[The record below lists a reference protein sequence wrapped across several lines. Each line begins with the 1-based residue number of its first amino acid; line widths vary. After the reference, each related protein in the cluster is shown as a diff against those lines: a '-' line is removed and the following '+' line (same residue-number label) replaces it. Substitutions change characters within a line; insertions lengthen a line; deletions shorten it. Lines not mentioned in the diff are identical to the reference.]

1 MQKPLPIPKIWWNLM
16 KITLSQLLLI
26 VLCSGMAIAHDTR
39 AQEVLNRTITVA
51 GEQLELSRILSDIEK
66 QANVKFVYSTKIK
79 STQRLSV
86 SLNNRRLSTVLDQI
100 LKPIEVTY
108 EVIENRILLKKVK
121 NEKEGRPNGEASSL
135 ELFRNVDRN
144 ISGAVTDEKG
154 VGLPGVSILVKGTQ
168 RGTNTDANGNYRLS
182 IPDDNIILV
191 FSFVGYLSQEI
202 NVANQTALN
211 ISLKPDTKSL
221 EEVVVVGYGVQKKKD
236 LTGAVSTVNA
246 EMFKERKETQV
257 AQALQGAMSGVM
269 VTRSGANGA
278 MGGATIRIRG
288 ITTIG
293 SSDPLVIVDGVPVSD
308 VNQVNPND
316 IENLSVLKDA
326 ASASIYGSRAAA
338 GVILITTKR
347 AKTDQASIQY
357 SYENGIDTPTQL
369 PDYMRAQ
376 RYMELV
382 NELRWNDAGNGANR
396 FPTFSQDLLTD
407 YNKKHLS
414 DPDKYPDTDWMALTL
429 NKIAPRE
436 AHSISIVGGSKFVKS
451 NASVRFEKVGGF
463 YDNKNYNRIFV
474 RSNNDFT
481 VNKLIGG
488 TVDFNFKR
496 TNSLSPT
503 AGNSQVDMSLIG
515 GDSRNSPPSN
525 TPLQRILISSPIY
538 PALWADGR
546 IADGKA
552 GENVYAKIKY
562 GGTDR
567 LNYNQIGGR
576 LALDLK
582 PIEGLKLSGII
593 APIFDFNIQ
602 KRFNRQVD
610 VYAAN
615 DPNQFIVSLIGG
627 GLTTRLDENRTTNFS
642 VTTQFLGNYLKTIGN
657 HDFTALAGYENY
669 YFKGES
675 MGASRDQYLFD
686 TYPYLNQGPAALR
699 DNFGSA
705 FETAYRSYFGRL
717 TYSFKDKYL
726 IQANVRRDGSSRFN
740 ANYRWGTFPSVSAG
754 WVVSEEDFF
763 KRQNVMSFLKLRASW
778 GNLGNERI
786 GNYPSVGIMNF
797 SNALFYQNNVAVA
810 QQTAAQ
816 VQYAIQDISWEKTT
830 STDVGLDAYF
840 LKNRLRFTADAYYK
854 QTKDMLLALQ
864 IPIFVGFENPNQNTG
879 TMTTKGI
886 DLDLGWTDNIGK
898 LRYSASFNLSQFKSV
913 MGDLGGTEFIGDRIR
928 KLGSQFDEWYGY
940 RSEGIYQTQED
951 VNNSPKINANVKV
964 GDMKYTDISGPNGV
978 PDGKISP
985 EYDRVLLGSS
995 QPQWMYGGN
1004 FKLDYNGFDLGVSFQ
1019 GIGYQST
1026 SLLPYTDYNA
1036 ENWGVFPV
1044 YMDGSTWSMNNTTEQ
1059 NLAAKYPRFT
1069 ETNKGLNRAMS
1080 NFWLFNGGYF
1090 RLKNITL
1097 GYTIPQRISRKILS
1111 NNIRVYLNAT
1121 DVFSLNK
1128 YPKGW
1133 DPEGM
1138 GIVTTVLGG
1147 FTIGF

>member
-1 MQKPLPIPKIWWNLM
+1 M

-39 AQEVLNRTITVA
+39 AQEVLNRTISVA

-121 NEKEGRPNGEASSL
+121 NEKEVLPNGDASSL

-144 ISGAVTDEKG
+144 ITGTVSDEKG

-168 RGTNTDANGNYRLS
+168 RGTNTDVNGNYRLS

-202 NVANQTALN
+202 NVANQTSLT

-236 LTGAVSTVNA
+236 LTGAVSTINS

-269 VTRSGANGA
+269 VSRSGANGA

-316 IENLSVLKDA
+316 IENLTVLKDA

-357 SYENGIDTPTQL
+357 SYENGFDTPTQL

-407 YNKKHLS
+407 YNQKHLS
-414 DPDKYPDTDWMALTL
+414 DPNRYPDTDWMTLTL
-429 NKIAPRE
+429 NKVAPRE

-481 VNKLIGG
+481 INKLIGG

-496 TNSLSPT
+496 TNTLDPTANTSPT
-503 AGNSQVDMSLIG
+503 DFGNIG
-515 GDSRNSPPSN
+515 IDTRSNPSVA

-538 PALWADGR
+538 PAVWADGR

-567 LNYNQIGGR
+567 INYNQIGGR
-576 LALDLK
+576 LALDIK
-582 PIEGLKLSGII
+582 PIEGLKISGII
-593 APIFDFNIQ
+593 APIFDFNVQ

-615 DPNQFIVSLIGG
+615 DPNQYLVSLIGG

-816 VQYAIQDISWEKTT
+816 VQYAIQDISWEKTA

-864 IPIFVGFENPNQNTG
+864 IPMFVGFENPNQNTG

-886 DLDLGWTDNIGK
+886 DLDLGWSDNIGK

-928 KLGSQFDEWYGY
+928 RLGSQFDEWYGY

-985 EYDRVLLGSS
+985 EYDRVLLGNS

-1004 FKLDYNGFDLGVSFQ
+1004 FKLDYNGFDLGVTFQ
-1019 GIGYQST
+1019 GIGYQNT
-1026 SLLPYTDYNA
+1026 SLLSYTDYNA

-1044 YMDGSTWSMNNTTEQ
+1044 YLDGSTWSMNNTADQ
-1059 NLAAKYPRFT
+1059 NLVAKYPRFT

-1080 NFWLFNGGYF
+1080 DFWLFNGGYF

>member
-1 MQKPLPIPKIWWNLM
+1 MKKTLTNKRLLYRIVQTSLLQLTLAIVFSSIAMATPVKGQSMLDRKVSVNVSDIALEKVLLQLEKEAQVKFSFNSRALQLDRPVSINATNEPLSSVLTRLLKPLKIKHIQVSNR
-16 KITLSQLLLI
+16 I
-26 VLCSGMAIAHDTR
+26 VLRKD
-39 AQEVLNRTITVA
+39 
-51 GEQLELSRILSDIEK
+51 
-66 QANVKFVYSTKIK
+66 NVST
-79 STQRLSV
+79 TGLW
-86 SLNNRRLSTVLDQI
+86 
-100 LKPIEVTY
+100 
-108 EVIENRILLKKVK
+108 ENDLPTK
-121 NEKEGRPNGEASSL
+121 SL
-135 ELFRNVDRN
+135 EYQLTESIVT
-144 ISGAVTDEKG
+144 GTVTDENG
-154 VGLPGVSILVKGTQ
+154 QGLPGVSVLIKGTQ
-168 RGTNTDANGNYRLS
+168 RGTTTDAVGKYKLALS
-182 IPDDNIILV
+182 DNNEVLV

-202 NVANQTALN
+202 KIGSQTTLNV
-211 ISLKPDTKSL
+211 SLKLDTKAL
-221 EEVVVVGYGVQKKKD
+221 EEVVVVGYGVQRKKD
-236 LTGAVSTVNA
+236 LTGAVSTISS

-257 AQALQGAMSGVM
+257 AQALQGTMSGVM
-269 VTRSGANGA
+269 VTRNGANGA

-288 ITTIG
+288 VTTIG
-293 SSDPLVIVDGVPVSD
+293 NSDPLVIVDGVPVSD

-326 ASASIYGSRAAA
+326 ASASIYGSRAAS

-357 SYENGIDTPTQL
+357 SYENGFDTPTQL
-369 PDYMRAQ
+369 PDYMRSQ

-407 YNKKHLS
+407 YNQKHLS
-414 DPDKYPDTDWMALTL
+414 DPDRYPDTDWMALTL

-436 AHSISIVGGSKFVKS
+436 AHSISVIGGSKFVKS
-451 NASVRFEKVGGF
+451 NASVRYEKVGGF

-481 VNKLIGG
+481 INKLIGG

-496 TNSLSPT
+496 TNALDPT
-503 AGNSQVDMSLIG
+503 ASD
-515 GDSRNSPPSN
+515 
-525 TPLQRILISSPIY
+525 PLYRTRISSPIY
-538 PALWADGR
+538 PAIWADGR

-552 GENVYAKIKY
+552 GENVYAKVKY

-567 LNYNQIGGR
+567 NTYNQVGGR

-593 APIFDFNIQ
+593 APIFDFNNQ
-602 KRFNRQVD
+602 KRFNKKVD
-610 VYAAN
+610 IFAAN
-615 DPNQFIVSLIGG
+615 DPNQYVVSLIGG
-627 GLTTRLDENRTTNFS
+627 GLTTRLDENRTTNYS
-642 VTTQFLGNYLKTIGN
+642 ITTQLLANYLKTVGN

-686 TYPYLNQGPAALR
+686 TYPYLNQGPAAFR
-699 DNFGSA
+699 DNFGTA

-717 TYSFKDKYL
+717 TYSYKDKYL

-754 WVVSEEDFF
+754 WVISEEDFF
-763 KRQNVMSFLKLRASW
+763 KRQNLVSFLKLRASW
-778 GNLGNERI
+778 GTLGNERI

-797 SNALFYQNNVAVA
+797 SNALFYQNNLVTA

-816 VQYAIQDISWEKTT
+816 VQYAIQDISWEKTA
-830 STDVGLDAYF
+830 STDLGLDAYF
-840 LKNRLRFTADAYYK
+840 LKNRLRLTADVYYK
-854 QTKDMLLALQ
+854 ETKDMLLALQ

-879 TMTTKGI
+879 VMTTKGI

-898 LRYSASFNLSQFKSV
+898 LRYSASFNLSQFQSV
-913 MGDLGGTEFIGDRIR
+913 MGDLGGTEFIGDRIKR
-928 KLGSQFDEWYGY
+928 KGSQFDEWYGY

-951 VNNSPKINANVKV
+951 VNNSPKLNTNVKV

-978 PDGKISP
+978 PDGRISP

-1004 FKLDYNGFDLGVSFQ
+1004 FKLDYNGFDLGVTFQ
-1019 GIGYQST
+1019 GIGYQNT
-1026 SLLPYTDYNA
+1026 SLLSYTDYNA

-1044 YMDGSTWSMNNTTEQ
+1044 YMDGSTWSMNNTADQ

-1069 ETNKGLNRAMS
+1069 ETNKGLNRALS
-1080 NFWLFNGGYF
+1080 DFWLFNGGYF

-1097 GYTIPQRISRKILS
+1097 GYTIPQNISRKIMS
-1111 NNIRVYLNAT
+1111 NNIRFYINAT

-1138 GIVTTVLGG
+1138 GIVSTVLGG

>member
-39 AQEVLNRTITVA
+39 AQEVLNRTISVA

-86 SLNNRRLSTVLDQI
+86 SLNNRRLSAVLDQI

-121 NEKEGRPNGEASSL
+121 NEKEVLPNGDASSL

-144 ISGAVTDEKG
+144 ITGTVSDEKG

-168 RGTNTDANGNYRLS
+168 RGTNTDVNGNYRLS

-202 NVANQTALN
+202 NVANQTSLT

-221 EEVVVVGYGVQKKKD
+221 EEVVVVGYGVQRKKD
-236 LTGAVSTVNA
+236 LTGAVSTINA

-357 SYENGIDTPTQL
+357 SYENGFDTPTQL

-407 YNKKHLS
+407 YNQKHLS
-414 DPDKYPDTDWMALTL
+414 DPNRYPDTDWMALTL
-429 NKIAPRE
+429 NKVAPRE

-481 VNKLIGG
+481 INKLIGG

-496 TNSLSPT
+496 TNALDPT
-503 AGNSQVDMSLIG
+503 ASD
-515 GDSRNSPPSN
+515 
-525 TPLQRILISSPIY
+525 PLYRVRISSPIY

-552 GENVYAKIKY
+552 GENVYAKVKY

-567 LNYNQIGGR
+567 NTYNQVGGR

-582 PIEGLKLSGII
+582 PIEGLKISGII

-610 VYAAN
+610 IYAAN
-615 DPNQFIVSLIGG
+615 DPNQYLVSLIGG

-786 GNYPSVGIMNF
+786 GNYPSVGIMSF

-816 VQYAIQDISWEKTT
+816 VQYAIQDISWEKTA

-840 LKNRLRFTADAYYK
+840 LKNRLRFTTDAYYK

-864 IPIFVGFENPNQNTG
+864 IPMFVGFENPNQNTG

-1019 GIGYQST
+1019 GIGYQNT
-1026 SLLPYTDYNA
+1026 SLLSYTDYNA

-1044 YMDGSTWSMNNTTEQ
+1044 YLDGSTWSMNNTADQ

-1080 NFWLFNGGYF
+1080 DFWLFNGGYF

>member
-1 MQKPLPIPKIWWNLM
+1 M
-16 KITLSQLLLI
+16 KKTLTNKRLLYRIVQTSLLQLTLAILFSSITMATPVKGQNMLDRKVSVHIIDTSLEKALLQLEKEAQVKFSFNSRTLQLDRPVSINATNEALS
-26 VLCSGMAIAHDTR
+26 S
-39 AQEVLNRTITVA
+39 VLNR
-51 GEQLELSRILSDIEK
+51 LLKPL
-66 QANVKFVYSTKIK
+66 KIK
-79 STQRLSV
+79 YVQV
-86 SLNNRRLSTVLDQI
+86 S
-100 LKPIEVTY
+100 
-108 EVIENRILLKKVK
+108 NRIVLRKDTSPTTGMREEDLPAKSP
-121 NEKEGRPNGEASSL
+121 EYQLSESIITGT
-135 ELFRNVDRN
+135 
-144 ISGAVTDEKG
+144 VTDENG
-154 VGLPGVSILVKGTQ
+154 MGLPGVSVLIKGTQ
-168 RGTNTDANGNYRLS
+168 RGTTTDAVGKYKLS
-182 IPDDNIILV
+182 LSDNNEVLV

-202 NVANQTALN
+202 TIGNQTTLN
-211 ISLKPDTKSL
+211 VSLKLDTKAL
-221 EEVVVVGYGVQKKKD
+221 EEVVVVGYGVQRKKD
-236 LTGAVSTVNA
+236 LTGAVSTINGD
-246 EMFKERKETQV
+246 MFKERKETQV

-269 VTRSGANGA
+269 VTRNGANGA

-288 ITTIG
+288 VTTIG
-293 SSDPLVIVDGVPVSD
+293 NSDPLVIVDGVPVSD

-326 ASASIYGSRAAA
+326 ASASIYGSRAAS

-357 SYENGIDTPTQL
+357 SYENGFDTPTQL

-382 NELRWNDAGNGANR
+382 NELRWNDAGNGTNR

-407 YNKKHLS
+407 YNQKHLS
-414 DPDKYPDTDWMALTL
+414 DPDKYPDTDWMSLTL

-436 AHSISIVGGSKFVKS
+436 AHSISVIGGSKFVKS
-451 NASVRFEKVGGF
+451 NASVRYEKVGGF

-481 VNKLIGG
+481 INKLIGG

-496 TNSLSPT
+496 TNALDPT
-503 AGNSQVDMSLIG
+503 ASD
-515 GDSRNSPPSN
+515 
-525 TPLQRILISSPIY
+525 PLYRTRISSPIY

-552 GENVYAKIKY
+552 GENVYAKVRY

-567 LNYNQIGGR
+567 NTYNQVGGR
-576 LALDLK
+576 LALDIK

-593 APIFDFNIQ
+593 APIFDFNNQ
-602 KRFNRQVD
+602 KRFNKKVD
-610 VYAAN
+610 IYAAN
-615 DPNQFIVSLIGG
+615 DPNQYVVSLIGG
-627 GLTTRLDENRTTNFS
+627 GLTTRLDENRTTNYS
-642 VTTQFLGNYLKTIGN
+642 ITTQLLANYLKTIGN

-686 TYPYLNQGPAALR
+686 TYPYLNQGPAAFR
-699 DNFGSA
+699 DNFGTA

-754 WVVSEEDFF
+754 WVVSEEEFF
-763 KRQNVMSFLKLRASW
+763 KRQNLVSFLKLRASW
-778 GNLGNERI
+778 GTLGNERI

-797 SNALFYQNNVAVA
+797 SNALFYQNNVVTA

-816 VQYAIQDISWEKTT
+816 VQYAIQDISWEKTA
-830 STDVGLDAYF
+830 STDIGLDAYF
-840 LKNRLRFTADAYYK
+840 LKNRLRLTTDVYYK
-854 QTKDMLLALQ
+854 ETKDMLLALQ

-879 TMTTKGI
+879 VMTTKGI

-898 LRYSASFNLSQFKSV
+898 LRYSASVNLSQFQSV
-913 MGDLGGTEFIGDRIR
+913 MGDLGGTEFIGDRIK

-951 VNNSPKINANVKV
+951 VNNSPKLNTNVKV
-964 GDMKYTDISGPNGV
+964 GDMKYSDISGPNGV

-995 QPQWMYGGN
+995 LPQWMYGGN
-1004 FKLDYNGFDLGVSFQ
+1004 IKLDYQGFDLGITFQ
-1019 GIGYQST
+1019 GIGYQNT
-1026 SLLPYTDYNA
+1026 SLLSYTDYNA

-1044 YMDGSTWSMNNTTEQ
+1044 YMDGSTWSVNNTADQ

-1080 NFWLFNGGYF
+1080 DFWLFNGGYF

-1097 GYTIPQRISRKILS
+1097 GYTLPQNISRKIMS
-1111 NNIRVYLNAT
+1111 NNIRFYINAT
-1121 DVFSLNK
+1121 DIFSLNK

-1138 GIVTTVLGG
+1138 GIVSTVLGG

>member
-16 KITLSQLLLI
+16 KITLSQLLLV
-26 VLCSGMAIAHDTR
+26 VLCSGMAIAHDTH
-39 AQEVLNRTITVA
+39 AQEVLNRTISVA

-121 NEKEGRPNGEASSL
+121 NEKEVLPNGDASSL

-144 ISGAVTDEKG
+144 ITGTVSDEKG

-168 RGTNTDANGNYRLS
+168 RGTNTDVNGNYRLS

-202 NVANQTALN
+202 NVANQTSLT

-236 LTGAVSTVNA
+236 LTGAVSTINS

-269 VTRSGANGA
+269 VSRSGANGA

-316 IENLSVLKDA
+316 IENLTVLKDA

-357 SYENGIDTPTQL
+357 SYENGFDTPTQL

-396 FPTFSQDLLTD
+396 FPTFSQDLLMD
-407 YNKKHLS
+407 YNQKHLS
-414 DPDKYPDTDWMALTL
+414 DPNRYPDTDWMALTL
-429 NKIAPRE
+429 NKVAPRE

-481 VNKLIGG
+481 INKLIGG

-496 TNSLSPT
+496 TNALDPT
-503 AGNSQVDMSLIG
+503 ASD
-515 GDSRNSPPSN
+515 
-525 TPLQRILISSPIY
+525 PLYRTRISSPIY

-552 GENVYAKIKY
+552 GENVYAKVKY

-567 LNYNQIGGR
+567 NTYNQVGGR
-576 LALDLK
+576 LALDIK
-582 PIEGLKLSGII
+582 PIEGLKISGII
-593 APIFDFNIQ
+593 APIFDFNVQ

-615 DPNQFIVSLIGG
+615 DPNQYLVSLIGG

-816 VQYAIQDISWEKTT
+816 VQYAIQDISWEKTA

-864 IPIFVGFENPNQNTG
+864 IPMFVGFENPNQNTG

-886 DLDLGWTDNIGK
+886 DLDLGWSDNIGK
-898 LRYSASFNLSQFKSV
+898 LRYSVSFNLSQFKSV

-928 KLGSQFDEWYGY
+928 RLGSQFDEWYGY

-964 GDMKYTDISGPNGV
+964 GDMKYTDISGPNGL

-985 EYDRVLLGSS
+985 EYDRVLLGNS

-1004 FKLDYNGFDLGVSFQ
+1004 FKLDYSGFDLGVTFQ
-1019 GIGYQST
+1019 GIGYQNT
-1026 SLLPYTDYNA
+1026 SLLSYTDYNA

-1044 YMDGSTWSMNNTTEQ
+1044 YLDGSSWSMNNTADQ

-1080 NFWLFNGGYF
+1080 DFWLFNGGYF

>member
-1 MQKPLPIPKIWWNLM
+1 MKKTLTNKRLLYRIVQTSLLQLTLAIVFSSIAMATPVKGQSMLDRKVSVNVSDIALEKVLLQLEKEAQVKFSFNSRALQLDRQVSINATNEPLSSVLTRLLKPLKIKHIQVSNR
-16 KITLSQLLLI
+16 I
-26 VLCSGMAIAHDTR
+26 VLRKDNA
-39 AQEVLNRTITVA
+39 
-51 GEQLELSRILSDIEK
+51 
-66 QANVKFVYSTKIK
+66 ST
-79 STQRLSV
+79 TGLW
-86 SLNNRRLSTVLDQI
+86 
-100 LKPIEVTY
+100 
-108 EVIENRILLKKVK
+108 ENDLPTK
-121 NEKEGRPNGEASSL
+121 SL
-135 ELFRNVDRN
+135 EYQLTESIVT
-144 ISGAVTDEKG
+144 GTVTDENG
-154 VGLPGVSILVKGTQ
+154 QGLPGVSVLIKGTQ
-168 RGTNTDANGNYRLS
+168 RGTTTDAVGKYKLALS
-182 IPDDNIILV
+182 DNNEVLV

-202 NVANQTALN
+202 KIGSQTTLNV
-211 ISLKPDTKSL
+211 SLKLDTKAL
-221 EEVVVVGYGVQKKKD
+221 EEVVVVGYGVQRKKD
-236 LTGAVSTVNA
+236 LTGAVSTING

-269 VTRSGANGA
+269 VTRNGANGA

-288 ITTIG
+288 VTTIG
-293 SSDPLVIVDGVPVSD
+293 NSDPLVIVDGVPVSD

-326 ASASIYGSRAAA
+326 ASASIYGSRAAS

-357 SYENGIDTPTQL
+357 SYENGFDTPTQL
-369 PDYMRAQ
+369 PDYMRSQ

-407 YNKKHLS
+407 YNQKHLS
-414 DPDKYPDTDWMALTL
+414 DPDRYPDTDWMALTL
-429 NKIAPRE
+429 NKMAPRE
-436 AHSISIVGGSKFVKS
+436 AHSISVIGGSKFVKS
-451 NASVRFEKVGGF
+451 NASVRYEKVGGF

-481 VNKLIGG
+481 INKLIGG

-496 TNSLSPT
+496 TNALDPT
-503 AGNSQVDMSLIG
+503 ASD
-515 GDSRNSPPSN
+515 
-525 TPLQRILISSPIY
+525 PLYRTRISSPIY
-538 PALWADGR
+538 PAIWADGR

-552 GENVYAKIKY
+552 GENVYAKVKY

-567 LNYNQIGGR
+567 NTYNQVGGR
-576 LALDLK
+576 LALDIK

-593 APIFDFNIQ
+593 APIFDFNNQ
-602 KRFNRQVD
+602 KRFNKKVD

-615 DPNQFIVSLIGG
+615 DPNQYVVSLIGG
-627 GLTTRLDENRTTNFS
+627 GLTTRLDENRTTNYS
-642 VTTQFLGNYLKTIGN
+642 ITTQLLANYLKTVGN

-686 TYPYLNQGPAALR
+686 TYPYLNQGPAAFR
-699 DNFGSA
+699 DNFGTA

-717 TYSFKDKYL
+717 TYSYKDKYL

-740 ANYRWGTFPSVSAG
+740 ANYRWGTFPSISAG
-754 WVVSEEDFF
+754 WVISEEDFF
-763 KRQNVMSFLKLRASW
+763 KRQNLVSFLKLRASW
-778 GNLGNERI
+778 GTLGNERI
-786 GNYPSVGIMNF
+786 GNYPSVGIMSF
-797 SNALFYQNNVAVA
+797 SNALFYQNNLVTA

-816 VQYAIQDISWEKTT
+816 VQYAIQDISWEKTA
-830 STDVGLDAYF
+830 STDLGLDAYF
-840 LKNRLRFTADAYYK
+840 LKNRLRLTADVYYK
-854 QTKDMLLALQ
+854 ETKDMLLALQ

-879 TMTTKGI
+879 VMTTKGI

-898 LRYSASFNLSQFKSV
+898 LRYSASFNLSQFQSV
-913 MGDLGGTEFIGDRIR
+913 MGELGGTEFIGDRIKR
-928 KLGSQFDEWYGY
+928 KGSQFDEWYGY

-951 VNNSPKINANVKV
+951 VNNSPKLNTNVKV

-995 QPQWMYGGN
+995 LPQWMYGGN
-1004 FKLDYNGFDLGVSFQ
+1004 FKLDYNGFDLGVTFQ
-1019 GIGYQST
+1019 GIGYQNT
-1026 SLLPYTDYNA
+1026 SLLSYTDYNA

-1044 YMDGSTWSMNNTTEQ
+1044 YMDGSTWSMNNTADQ

-1069 ETNKGLNRAMS
+1069 ETNKGLNRALS
-1080 NFWLFNGGYF
+1080 DFWLFNGGYF

-1097 GYTIPQRISRKILS
+1097 GYTIPQNISRKIMS
-1111 NNIRVYLNAT
+1111 NNIRFYINAT

-1138 GIVTTVLGG
+1138 GIVSTFLGG

>member
-1 MQKPLPIPKIWWNLM
+1 MKKTLTNKRLLYRIVQTSLLQLTLAIVFSSIAMATPVKGQSMLDRKVSVNVSDIALEKVLLQLEKEAQVKFSFNSRALQLDRPVTINASNEPLSSVLTRLLKPLKIKHIQVSNR
-16 KITLSQLLLI
+16 I
-26 VLCSGMAIAHDTR
+26 VLRKDNA
-39 AQEVLNRTITVA
+39 
-51 GEQLELSRILSDIEK
+51 
-66 QANVKFVYSTKIK
+66 ST
-79 STQRLSV
+79 TGLW
-86 SLNNRRLSTVLDQI
+86 
-100 LKPIEVTY
+100 
-108 EVIENRILLKKVK
+108 ENDLPTK
-121 NEKEGRPNGEASSL
+121 SL
-135 ELFRNVDRN
+135 EYQLTESIVT
-144 ISGAVTDEKG
+144 GTVTDENG
-154 VGLPGVSILVKGTQ
+154 QGLPGVSVLIKGTQ
-168 RGTNTDANGNYRLS
+168 RGTTTDAVGKYKLALS
-182 IPDDNIILV
+182 DNNEVLV

-202 NVANQTALN
+202 KIGSQTTLNV
-211 ISLKPDTKSL
+211 SLKLDTKAL
-221 EEVVVVGYGVQKKKD
+221 EEVVVVGYGVQRKKD
-236 LTGAVSTVNA
+236 LTGAVSTITSD
-246 EMFKERKETQV
+246 MFKERKETQV

-269 VTRSGANGA
+269 VTRNGANGA

-288 ITTIG
+288 VTTIG
-293 SSDPLVIVDGVPVSD
+293 NSDPLVIVDGVPVSD

-326 ASASIYGSRAAA
+326 ASASIYGSRAAS

-357 SYENGIDTPTQL
+357 SYENGFDTPTQL
-369 PDYMRAQ
+369 PDYMRSQ

-407 YNKKHLS
+407 YNQKHLS

-436 AHSISIVGGSKFVKS
+436 AHSISVIGGSKFVKS
-451 NASVRFEKVGGF
+451 NASVRYEKVGGF

-481 VNKLIGG
+481 INKLIGG

-496 TNSLSPT
+496 TNALDPT
-503 AGNSQVDMSLIG
+503 ASD
-515 GDSRNSPPSN
+515 
-525 TPLQRILISSPIY
+525 PLYRTRISSPIY
-538 PALWADGR
+538 PAIWADGR

-552 GENVYAKIKY
+552 GENVYAKVKY

-567 LNYNQIGGR
+567 NTYNQVGGR
-576 LALDLK
+576 LALDIK

-593 APIFDFNIQ
+593 APIFDFNNQ
-602 KRFNRQVD
+602 KRFNKKVD
-610 VYAAN
+610 IYAAN
-615 DPNQFIVSLIGG
+615 DPNQYLVSLIGG
-627 GLTTRLDENRTTNFS
+627 GLTTRLDENRTTNYS
-642 VTTQFLGNYLKTIGN
+642 ITTQLLANYLKTVGN

-686 TYPYLNQGPAALR
+686 TYPYLNQGPAAFR

-717 TYSFKDKYL
+717 TYSYKDKYL
-726 IQANVRRDGSSRFN
+726 IQTNVRRDGSSRFN

-754 WVVSEEDFF
+754 WVISEEDFF
-763 KRQNVMSFLKLRASW
+763 KRQNLVSFLKLRASW
-778 GNLGNERI
+778 GTLGNERI

-797 SNALFYQNNVAVA
+797 SNALFYQNNLVTA

-816 VQYAIQDISWEKTT
+816 VQYAIQDISWEKTA
-830 STDVGLDAYF
+830 STDLGLDAYF
-840 LKNRLRFTADAYYK
+840 LKNRLRLTADVYYK
-854 QTKDMLLALQ
+854 ETKDMLLALQ

-879 TMTTKGI
+879 VMTTKGI

-898 LRYSASFNLSQFKSV
+898 LRYSASLNLSQFQSV
-913 MGDLGGTEFIGDRIR
+913 MGDLGGTEFIGDRIKR
-928 KLGSQFDEWYGY
+928 KGSQFDEWYGY

-951 VNNSPKINANVKV
+951 VNNSPKLNTNVKV

-978 PDGKISP
+978 PDGRISP
-985 EYDRVLLGSS
+985 EYDRILLGSS

-1004 FKLDYNGFDLGVSFQ
+1004 FKLDYNGFDLGVTFQ
-1019 GIGYQST
+1019 GIGYQNT
-1026 SLLPYTDYNA
+1026 SLLSYTDYNA

-1044 YMDGSTWSMNNTTEQ
+1044 YMDGSTWSMNNTADQ

-1080 NFWLFNGGYF
+1080 DFWLFNGGYF

-1097 GYTIPQRISRKILS
+1097 GYTIPQNISRKIMS
-1111 NNIRVYLNAT
+1111 NNIRFYINAT

-1138 GIVTTVLGG
+1138 GIVSTVLGG

>member
-39 AQEVLNRTITVA
+39 AQEVLNRTISVA

-121 NEKEGRPNGEASSL
+121 NEKEVLPNGDASSL

-144 ISGAVTDEKG
+144 ITGTVSDEKG

-168 RGTNTDANGNYRLS
+168 RGTNTDVNGNYRLS

-202 NVANQTALN
+202 NVANQTSLT

-221 EEVVVVGYGVQKKKD
+221 EEVVVVGYGVQRKKD

-269 VTRSGANGA
+269 VSRSGANGA

-316 IENLSVLKDA
+316 IENLTVLKDA

-357 SYENGIDTPTQL
+357 SYENGFDTPTQL

-407 YNKKHLS
+407 YNQKHLS
-414 DPDKYPDTDWMALTL
+414 DPNRYPDTDWMTLTL
-429 NKIAPRE
+429 NKVAPRE

-481 VNKLIGG
+481 INKLIGG

-496 TNSLSPT
+496 TNTLDPTANTSPT
-503 AGNSQVDMSLIG
+503 DLGNIG
-515 GDSRNSPPSN
+515 IDTRSNPSVA

-538 PALWADGR
+538 PAVWADGR

-567 LNYNQIGGR
+567 INYNQIGGR
-576 LALDLK
+576 LALDIK
-582 PIEGLKLSGII
+582 PIEGVKISGII
-593 APIFDFNIQ
+593 APIFDFNVQ

-615 DPNQFIVSLIGG
+615 DPNQYLVSLIGG

-816 VQYAIQDISWEKTT
+816 VQYAIQDISWEKTA

-886 DLDLGWTDNIGK
+886 DLDLGWSDNIGK

-928 KLGSQFDEWYGY
+928 RLGSQFDEWYGY

-985 EYDRVLLGSS
+985 EYDRVLLGNS

-1004 FKLDYNGFDLGVSFQ
+1004 FKLDYSGFDLGVTFQ
-1019 GIGYQST
+1019 GIGYQNT

-1044 YMDGSTWSMNNTTEQ
+1044 YLDGSTWSMNNTADQ

-1080 NFWLFNGGYF
+1080 DFWLFNGGYF

>member
-1 MQKPLPIPKIWWNLM
+1 M
-16 KITLSQLLLI
+16 KKTLTNKRLLYRIVQTSLLQLTLAILFSSITMATPVKGQNMLDRKVSVHITDTSLEK
-26 VLCSGMAIAHDTR
+26 VL
-39 AQEVLNRTITVA
+39 
-51 GEQLELSRILSDIEK
+51 LELEK
-66 QANVKFVYSTKIK
+66 QAQVKFSFNSRALQLDRPVSINATNEALSSVLTRLLKPLKIK
-79 STQRLSV
+79 HVQV
-86 SLNNRRLSTVLDQI
+86 S
-100 LKPIEVTY
+100 
-108 EVIENRILLKKVK
+108 NRIVLR
-121 NEKEGRPNGEASSL
+121 KENASTTGLWENDLPTKSL
-135 ELFRNVDRN
+135 EYQLSESIITGTV
-144 ISGAVTDEKG
+144 SDENG
-154 VGLPGVSILVKGTQ
+154 MGLPGVSVLIKGTQ
-168 RGTNTDANGNYRLS
+168 RGTTTDAVGKYKLVLS
-182 IPDDNIILV
+182 DNNEILV

-202 NVANQTALN
+202 TIGSQTTLNV
-211 ISLKPDTKSL
+211 SLKPDTKAL
-221 EEVVVVGYGVQKKKD
+221 EEVVVVGYGVQRKKD
-236 LTGAVSTVNA
+236 VTGAVSTINGD
-246 EMFKERKETQV
+246 MFKERKETQV
-257 AQALQGAMSGVM
+257 AQALQGAMSGVT
-269 VTRSGANGA
+269 VTRNGANGA
-278 MGGATIRIRG
+278 MGGASIRIRG
-288 ITTIG
+288 VTTIG
-293 SSDPLVIVDGVPVSD
+293 NSDPLVIVDGVPVSD

-326 ASASIYGSRAAA
+326 ASASIYGSRAAS

-357 SYENGIDTPTQL
+357 SYENGFDTPTQL
-369 PDYMRAQ
+369 PDYMRSQ

-407 YNKKHLS
+407 YNQKHLS
-414 DPDKYPDTDWMALTL
+414 DPDKYPDTDWMSLTL

-436 AHSISIVGGSKFVKS
+436 AHSISVIGGSKFVKS
-451 NASVRFEKVGGF
+451 NASVRYEKVGGF

-481 VNKLIGG
+481 INKLIGG

-496 TNSLSPT
+496 TNALDPT
-503 AGNSQVDMSLIG
+503 ASD
-515 GDSRNSPPSN
+515 
-525 TPLQRILISSPIY
+525 PLYRARISSPIY
-538 PALWADGR
+538 PAIWADGR

-552 GENVYAKIKY
+552 GENVYAKVKF

-567 LNYNQIGGR
+567 NTYNQVGGR
-576 LALDLK
+576 LALDIK

-593 APIFDFNIQ
+593 APIFDFNNQ
-602 KRFNRQVD
+602 KRFNKKVD
-610 VYAAN
+610 IYAAN
-615 DPNQFIVSLIGG
+615 DPNQYIVSLIGG
-627 GLTTRLDENRTTNFS
+627 GLTTRLDENRTTNYS
-642 VTTQFLGNYLKTIGN
+642 ITTQLLANYLKTIGN

-669 YFKGES
+669 YFKAES

-686 TYPYLNQGPAALR
+686 TYPYLNQGPAAFR
-699 DNFGSA
+699 DNFGTA

-740 ANYRWGTFPSVSAG
+740 ANYRWGTFPSISAG
-754 WVVSEEDFF
+754 WVISEEEFF
-763 KRQNVMSFLKLRASW
+763 KKQNLVSFLKLRASW
-778 GNLGNERI
+778 GTLGNERI

-797 SNALFYQNNVAVA
+797 SNALFYQNNIATA

-816 VQYAIQDISWEKTT
+816 VQYAIQDISWEKTA

-840 LKNRLRFTADAYYK
+840 LKNRLRLTADVYYK
-854 QTKDMLLALQ
+854 ETRDMLLALQ

-879 TMTTKGI
+879 VMTTKGI
-886 DLDLGWTDNIGK
+886 DLDLGWADNIGK
-898 LRYSASFNLSQFKSV
+898 LRYSASVNLSQFQSI
-913 MGDLGGTEFIGDRIR
+913 MGDLGGTEFIGDRIK

-951 VNNSPKINANVKV
+951 VNNSPKVNTNVKV
-964 GDMKYTDISGPNGV
+964 GDMKYSDISGPNGV

-1004 FKLDYNGFDLGVSFQ
+1004 FKLDYQGFDLGVTFQ
-1019 GIGYQST
+1019 GIGYQNT
-1026 SLLPYTDYNA
+1026 SLLSYTDYNA

-1044 YMDGSTWSMNNTTEQ
+1044 YMDGSTWSMNNTAEQ

-1080 NFWLFNGGYF
+1080 DFWLFNGGYF

-1097 GYTIPQRISRKILS
+1097 GYTIPQNISRKIMS
-1111 NNIRVYLNAT
+1111 NNIRFYINAT

-1138 GIVTTVLGG
+1138 GIVSTVLGG

>member
-1 MQKPLPIPKIWWNLM
+1 MQKPLPIPKIWWKLM
-16 KITLSQLLLI
+16 KITFSQLLLF
-26 VLCSGMAIAHDTR
+26 VLCGSIAWAYDSQ
-39 AQEVLNRTITVA
+39 AQEVLNRPISVS
-51 GEQLELSRILSDIEK
+51 GEGLELSRILNEIEK
-66 QANVKFVYSTKIK
+66 QAHVKFVYSTKIK
-79 STQRLSV
+79 SSQRLTV
-86 SLNNRRLSTVLDQI
+86 SLNNRRLSAVLDQI

-121 NEKEGRPNGEASSL
+121 NEKEVVPNGEASSL

-144 ISGAVTDEKG
+144 ITGTVVDEKG

-168 RGTNTDANGNYRLS
+168 RGSNTDGNGNFRLS

-191 FSFVGYLSQEI
+191 FSFVGYLSQEVSI
-202 NVANQTALN
+202 ANQTSLN

-236 LTGAVSTVNA
+236 LTGAVSTVGA
-246 EMFKERKETQV
+246 DMFKERKETQV

-269 VTRSGANGA
+269 VTRNASSGA

-316 IENLSVLKDA
+316 IENLTVLKDA

-357 SYENGIDTPTQL
+357 SYENGFDKPTQL

-382 NELRWNDAGNGANR
+382 NELRWNDAGNGSNR

-407 YNKKHLS
+407 YNQKHLS
-414 DPDKYPDTDWMALTL
+414 DPDRYPDTDWMALTL

-436 AHSISIVGGSKFVKS
+436 AHSISVVGGSKFVKS

-481 VNKLIGG
+481 INKLIGG

-496 TNSLSPT
+496 TNALDPT
-503 AGNSQVDMSLIG
+503 AND
-515 GDSRNSPPSN
+515 
-525 TPLQRILISSPIY
+525 PLYRTRISSPIY
-538 PALWADGR
+538 PAIWADGR

-552 GENVYAKIKY
+552 GENVYAKVKY

-567 LNYNQIGGR
+567 NTYNQVGGR

-582 PIEGLKLSGII
+582 PIEGLKFSGII
-593 APIFDFNIQ
+593 APIFDFNVQ

-615 DPNQFIVSLIGG
+615 DPNQYIVSLIGG
-627 GLTTRLDENRTTNFS
+627 GITTRLDENRTNNYS
-642 VTTQFLGNYLKTIGN
+642 ITTQFLGNYLKTIGN
-657 HDFTALAGYENY
+657 HDFTVLAGYENY

-686 TYPYLNQGPAALR
+686 TYPYLNQGPAAFR

-740 ANYRWGTFPSVSAG
+740 ANYRWGTFPSISAG

-763 KRQNVMSFLKLRASW
+763 KRQNVVSFMKLRASW

-830 STDVGLDAYF
+830 STDLGLDAYF
-840 LKNRLRFTADAYYK
+840 LKNRLRFTTDVYYK

-879 TMTTKGI
+879 VMTTKGI
-886 DLDLGWTDNIGK
+886 DLDLGWSDNIGK

-913 MGDLGGTEFIGDRIR
+913 MGDLGGTEFLGDRIK
-928 KLGSQFDEWYGY
+928 KLGSQFDE
-940 RSEGIYQTQED
+940 
-951 VNNSPKINANVKV
+951 
-964 GDMKYTDISGPNGV
+964 
-978 PDGKISP
+978 
-985 EYDRVLLGSS
+985 
-995 QPQWMYGGN
+995 
-1004 FKLDYNGFDLGVSFQ
+1004 
-1019 GIGYQST
+1019 
-1026 SLLPYTDYNA
+1026 
-1036 ENWGVFPV
+1036 
-1044 YMDGSTWSMNNTTEQ
+1044 
-1059 NLAAKYPRFT
+1059 
-1069 ETNKGLNRAMS
+1069 
-1080 NFWLFNGGYF
+1080 
-1090 RLKNITL
+1090 
-1097 GYTIPQRISRKILS
+1097 
-1111 NNIRVYLNAT
+1111 
-1121 DVFSLNK
+1121 
-1128 YPKGW
+1128 
-1133 DPEGM
+1133 
-1138 GIVTTVLGG
+1138 
-1147 FTIGF
+1147 

>member
-1 MQKPLPIPKIWWNLM
+1 MKKTLTNKRLLYRIVQTSLLQLTLAIVFSSIAMATPVKGQSMLDRKVSVNVSDIALEKVLLQLEKEAQVKFSFNSRALQLDRPVTINASNEPLSSVLTRLLKPLKIKHIQVSNR
-16 KITLSQLLLI
+16 I
-26 VLCSGMAIAHDTR
+26 VLRKDNA
-39 AQEVLNRTITVA
+39 
-51 GEQLELSRILSDIEK
+51 
-66 QANVKFVYSTKIK
+66 ST
-79 STQRLSV
+79 TGLW
-86 SLNNRRLSTVLDQI
+86 
-100 LKPIEVTY
+100 
-108 EVIENRILLKKVK
+108 ENDLPTK
-121 NEKEGRPNGEASSL
+121 SL
-135 ELFRNVDRN
+135 EYQLTESIVT
-144 ISGAVTDEKG
+144 GTVTDENG
-154 VGLPGVSILVKGTQ
+154 QGLPGVSVLIKGTQ
-168 RGTNTDANGNYRLS
+168 RGTTTDAVGKYKLALS
-182 IPDDNIILV
+182 DNNEVLV

-202 NVANQTALN
+202 KIGSQTTLNV
-211 ISLKPDTKSL
+211 SLKLDTKAL
-221 EEVVVVGYGVQKKKD
+221 EEVVVVGYGVQRKKD
-236 LTGAVSTVNA
+236 LTGAVSTINS

-257 AQALQGAMSGVM
+257 AQALQGAMSGVT
-269 VTRSGANGA
+269 VTRNGANGA

-288 ITTIG
+288 VTTIG
-293 SSDPLVIVDGVPVSD
+293 DSNPLVIVDGVPVSD

-326 ASASIYGSRAAA
+326 ASASIYGSRAAS

-357 SYENGIDTPTQL
+357 SYENGFDTPTQL
-369 PDYMRAQ
+369 PDYMRSQ

-407 YNKKHLS
+407 YNQKHLS
-414 DPDKYPDTDWMALTL
+414 DPDRYPDTDWMALTL

-436 AHSISIVGGSKFVKS
+436 AHSISVIGGSKFVKS
-451 NASVRFEKVGGF
+451 NASVRYEKVGGF

-481 VNKLIGG
+481 INKLIGG

-496 TNSLSPT
+496 TNALDPT
-503 AGNSQVDMSLIG
+503 ASD
-515 GDSRNSPPSN
+515 
-525 TPLQRILISSPIY
+525 PLYRTRISSPIY
-538 PALWADGR
+538 PAIWADGR

-552 GENVYAKIKY
+552 GENVYAKVKY

-567 LNYNQIGGR
+567 NTYNQVGGR

-593 APIFDFNIQ
+593 APIFDFNNQ
-602 KRFNRQVD
+602 KRFNKKVD
-610 VYAAN
+610 IYAAN
-615 DPNQFIVSLIGG
+615 DPNQYVVSLIGG
-627 GLTTRLDENRTTNFS
+627 GLTTRLDENRTTNYS
-642 VTTQFLGNYLKTIGN
+642 ITTQLLANYLKTVGN

-686 TYPYLNQGPAALR
+686 NYPYLNQGPAAFR
-699 DNFGSA
+699 DNFGTA

-717 TYSFKDKYL
+717 TYSYKDKYL

-740 ANYRWGTFPSVSAG
+740 ANYRWGTFPSISAG
-754 WVVSEEDFF
+754 WVISEEDFF
-763 KRQNVMSFLKLRASW
+763 KRQNLVSFLKLRASW
-778 GNLGNERI
+778 GTLGNERI
-786 GNYPSVGIMNF
+786 GNYPSVGIMSF
-797 SNALFYQNNVAVA
+797 SNALFYQNNLVTA

-816 VQYAIQDISWEKTT
+816 VQYAIQDISWEKTA
-830 STDVGLDAYF
+830 STDLGLDAYF
-840 LKNRLRFTADAYYK
+840 LKNRLRLTADVYYK
-854 QTKDMLLALQ
+854 ETKDMLLALQ

-879 TMTTKGI
+879 VMTTKGI

-898 LRYSASFNLSQFKSV
+898 LRYSASFNLSQFQSV
-913 MGDLGGTEFIGDRIR
+913 MGDLGGTEFIGDRIKR
-928 KLGSQFDEWYGY
+928 KGSQFDEWYGY

-951 VNNSPKINANVKV
+951 VNNSPKLNTNVKV

-978 PDGKISP
+978 PDGRISP

-1004 FKLDYNGFDLGVSFQ
+1004 FKLDYNGFDLGVTFQ
-1019 GIGYQST
+1019 GIGYQNT
-1026 SLLPYTDYNA
+1026 SLLSYTDYNA

-1044 YMDGSTWSMNNTTEQ
+1044 YMDGSTWSMNNTAEQ

-1069 ETNKGLNRAMS
+1069 ETNKGLNRALS
-1080 NFWLFNGGYF
+1080 DFWLFNGGYF
-1090 RLKNITL
+1090 RLKNITF
-1097 GYTIPQRISRKILS
+1097 GYTIPQNISRKIMS
-1111 NNIRVYLNAT
+1111 NNIRFYINAT

-1138 GIVTTVLGG
+1138 GIVSTVLGG

>member
-1 MQKPLPIPKIWWNLM
+1 MKKTLTNKRLLYRIVQTSLLQLTLAIVFSSIAMATPVKGQSMLDRKVSVNVSDIALEKVLLQLEKEAQVKFSFNSRALQLDRPVSINATNEPLSSVLTRLLKPLKIKHIQVSNR
-16 KITLSQLLLI
+16 I
-26 VLCSGMAIAHDTR
+26 VLRKENA
-39 AQEVLNRTITVA
+39 
-51 GEQLELSRILSDIEK
+51 
-66 QANVKFVYSTKIK
+66 ST
-79 STQRLSV
+79 TGLW
-86 SLNNRRLSTVLDQI
+86 
-100 LKPIEVTY
+100 
-108 EVIENRILLKKVK
+108 ENEPPTK
-121 NEKEGRPNGEASSL
+121 SL
-135 ELFRNVDRN
+135 EYQQTESIVT
-144 ISGAVTDEKG
+144 GTVTDENG
-154 VGLPGVSILVKGTQ
+154 QGLPGVSVLIKGTQ
-168 RGTNTDANGNYRLS
+168 RGTTTDAVGKYKLALS
-182 IPDDNIILV
+182 DNNEVLV

-202 NVANQTALN
+202 KIGSQTTLNV
-211 ISLKPDTKSL
+211 SLKLDTKAL
-221 EEVVVVGYGVQKKKD
+221 EEVVVVGYGVQRKKD
-236 LTGAVSTVNA
+236 LTGAVSTINS

-257 AQALQGAMSGVM
+257 AQALQGAMSGVT
-269 VTRSGANGA
+269 VTRNGANGA

-288 ITTIG
+288 VTTIG
-293 SSDPLVIVDGVPVSD
+293 DSNPLVIVDGVPVSD

-326 ASASIYGSRAAA
+326 ASASIYGSRAAS

-357 SYENGIDTPTQL
+357 SYENGFDTPTQL

-407 YNKKHLS
+407 YNQKHLS
-414 DPDKYPDTDWMALTL
+414 DPDRYPDTDWMALTL

-436 AHSISIVGGSKFVKS
+436 AHSISVIGGSKFVKS
-451 NASVRFEKVGGF
+451 NASVRYEKVGGF

-481 VNKLIGG
+481 INKLIGG

-496 TNSLSPT
+496 TNALDPT
-503 AGNSQVDMSLIG
+503 ASD
-515 GDSRNSPPSN
+515 
-525 TPLQRILISSPIY
+525 PLYRTRISSPIY
-538 PALWADGR
+538 PAIWADGR

-552 GENVYAKIKY
+552 GENVYAKVKY

-567 LNYNQIGGR
+567 NTYNQVGGR

-593 APIFDFNIQ
+593 APIFDFNNQ
-602 KRFNRQVD
+602 KRFNKKVD
-610 VYAAN
+610 IYAAN
-615 DPNQFIVSLIGG
+615 DPNQYVVSLIGG
-627 GLTTRLDENRTTNFS
+627 GLTTRLDENRTTNYS
-642 VTTQFLGNYLKTIGN
+642 ITTQLLANYLKTIGN

-686 TYPYLNQGPAALR
+686 TYPYLNQGPAAFR
-699 DNFGSA
+699 DNFGTA

-717 TYSFKDKYL
+717 TYSYKDKYL

-754 WVVSEEDFF
+754 WVISEEDFF
-763 KRQNVMSFLKLRASW
+763 KRQNLVSFLKLRASW
-778 GNLGNERI
+778 GTLGNERI

-797 SNALFYQNNVAVA
+797 SNALFYQNNLVTA

-816 VQYAIQDISWEKTT
+816 VQYAIQDISWEKTA
-830 STDVGLDAYF
+830 STDLGLDAYF
-840 LKNRLRFTADAYYK
+840 LKNRLRLTADVYYK
-854 QTKDMLLALQ
+854 ETKDMLLALQ

-879 TMTTKGI
+879 VMTTKGI

-898 LRYSASFNLSQFKSV
+898 LRYSASLNLSQFQSV
-913 MGDLGGTEFIGDRIR
+913 MGDLGGTEFIGDRIKR
-928 KLGSQFDEWYGY
+928 KGSQFDEWYGY

-951 VNNSPKINANVKV
+951 VNNSPKLNTNVKV

-978 PDGKISP
+978 PDGRISP

-1004 FKLDYNGFDLGVSFQ
+1004 FKLDYNGFDLGVTFQ
-1019 GIGYQST
+1019 GIGYQNT
-1026 SLLPYTDYNA
+1026 SLLSYTDYNA

-1044 YMDGSTWSMNNTTEQ
+1044 YMDGSTWSMNNTADQ

-1069 ETNKGLNRAMS
+1069 ETNKGLNRALS
-1080 NFWLFNGGYF
+1080 DFWLFNGGYF

-1097 GYTIPQRISRKILS
+1097 GYTIPQNISRKIMS
-1111 NNIRVYLNAT
+1111 NNIRFYINAT

-1138 GIVTTVLGG
+1138 GIVSTVLGG